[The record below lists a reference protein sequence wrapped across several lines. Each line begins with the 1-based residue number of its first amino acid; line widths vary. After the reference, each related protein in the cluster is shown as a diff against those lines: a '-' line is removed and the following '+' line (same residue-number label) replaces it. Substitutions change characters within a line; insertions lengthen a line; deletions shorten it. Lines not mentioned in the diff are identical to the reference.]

1 MNARL
6 DLLGQVGAVEG
17 QGRTRLALTE
27 EDRLGRKLV
36 SMWMRETGAE
46 VVIDSI
52 GNIHCV
58 LRGQSDD
65 APIMTGSHIDTVRR
79 AGALDGCYGVVAGI
93 EVIAAIVKARL
104 KPRKTLVV
112 TAFTNEEGV
121 RYTPDLLGSRVMTKE
136 MSLSDALHV
145 VSTDGKR
152 FGEELDRIGYAGEA
166 SPWEFLP
173 SAFVELHI
181 EQGPVL
187 DAKGLAIGVV
197 EGVQGYSWWHVA
209 VEGRANHAGTTPM
222 ALRLDAGTA
231 AMELIRD
238 ITKRSADSLTPAVA
252 TIGTF
257 ALEPNSINVVPGKA
271 SFTIDMRDP
280 YIQTLA
286 RAEADLRDAVAALR
300 DEGFKV
306 TLNCTSRNDP
316 VPFSSSLC
324 ERIENNAQARS
335 LSSMR
340 IVSGAS
346 HDAQMMARVCPTAM
360 IFVPSREGVSHNPR
374 EFSTPAQLATGADV
388 LLDTLWQLVEA

>member
-1 MNARL
+1 
-6 DLLGQVGAVEG
+6 
-17 QGRTRLALTE
+17 
-27 EDRLGRKLV
+27 
-36 SMWMRETGAE
+36 MWMGETGAE
-46 VVIDSI
+46 VVVDSI
-52 GNIHCV
+52 GNIHAV

-65 APIMTGSHIDTVRR
+65 DPIMTGSHIDTVRR

-93 EVIAAIVKARL
+93 EVLAAIVKARL
-104 KPRKTLVV
+104 KPRRTLVV

-136 MSLSDALHV
+136 MSLEKALSV
-145 VSTDGKR
+145 ISTDGQR

-166 SPWEFLP
+166 SPWDFLP

-197 EGVQGYSWWHVA
+197 EGVQGYSWWNVT

-222 ALRLDAGTA
+222 AMRLDAGTA
-231 AMELIRD
+231 AMELIRG

-257 ALEPNSINVVPGKA
+257 VLEPGSINVVPGKA

-280 YIQTLA
+280 YNQTLS
-286 RAEADLRDAVAALR
+286 RAEADLRDAVSALR

-306 TLNCTSRNDP
+306 TLSCTSRSDP

-324 ERIENNAQARS
+324 ERIEKNAQSRS

-360 IFVPSREGVSHNPR
+360 IFVPSSEGISHNPR
-374 EFSTPAQLATGADV
+374 EFSSPAQLAVGADV